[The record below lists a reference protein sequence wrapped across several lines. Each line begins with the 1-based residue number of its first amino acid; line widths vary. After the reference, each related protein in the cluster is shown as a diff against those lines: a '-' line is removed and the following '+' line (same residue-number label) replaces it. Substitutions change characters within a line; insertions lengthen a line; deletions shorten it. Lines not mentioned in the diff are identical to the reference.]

1 MQPEGIN
8 WIWEQSPAR
17 FTRTDKHPRLQPHL
31 PPIGTHTDAHL
42 LIRLYSSH
50 ALQKCLMPPARH
62 TQLRHLSG
70 SVCVPYPA
78 HTCACT
84 QTYNNSGLQ
93 TPPPPFSWIQ
103 CFHGSHVF
111 CTCRT
116 RRSSLSEG
124 ERDQS
129 YRFTG
134 WLLINILQRHT
145 YTASARAYSRI
156 RTQGG

>member
-1 MQPEGIN
+1 MHPEGIN

-17 FTRTDKHPRLQPHL
+17 FTRTDKHPLSVTSPPSYWHTHRRTPPH
-31 PPIGTHTDAHL
+31 PPLFQSCLAEMSDAPCKTHTHL
-42 LIRLYSSH
+42 G
-50 ALQKCLMPPARH
+50 
-62 TQLRHLSG
+62 HLSG

-84 QTYNNSGLQ
+84 QTYNSGLQ
-93 TPPPPFSWIQ
+93 TPLSWIQ

-111 CTCRT
+111 CTCRS
-116 RRSSLSEG
+116 RRSRLSGG

-145 YTASARAYSRI
+145 YTASARAYSRT
-156 RTQGG
+156 RTHGV